1 MVLVAVQLSVPA
13 VYLPPVFKT
22 PESPTPPQ
30 TIISLSV
37 QTAV

>member
-1 MVLVAVQLSVPA
+1 VGRAVGIIAQ
-13 VYLPPVFKT
+13 YFPPVFKAL
-22 PESPTPPQ
+22 PLYPPQ